1 MIEQR
6 CYSKWQ
12 LVILALILLGVLLVI
27 IEMNNI
33 WLGAAVSLLSV
44 AVTLVGKLL
53 WDNIRKQREAWN
65 INFVPVHKV
74 GDIRQEGR
82 WASVLRLT
90 SKDVTVRLRLKP
102 KFYWRP
108 LNCIRL
114 RLVEPT
120 ETIGPYVSR
129 TSKLFVETL
138 LRHHHLDQDSIGRA
152 WRNLYRHGEDRLREP
167 KVHPLQFVMGEH
179 ITDGATMRRTARV
192 TLIETQ
198 SKCAWELWFKPEYKV
213 DTQSWIWVELQI
225 QANTSWKGELEFFI
239 EEFYGKDAP
248 LPDPTPSKRCI
259 YREVE
264 IELDESAP

>member
-82 WASVLRLT
+82 WSSVLRLT

-167 KVHPLQFVMGEH
+167 KVHLYV
-179 ITDGATMRRTARV
+179 ASK
-192 TLIETQ
+192 IET
-198 SKCAWELWFKPEYKV
+198 KGVPGIP
-213 DTQSWIWVELQI
+213 DTLGVIALLAS
-225 QANTSWKGELEFFI
+225 TSI
-239 EEFYGKDAP
+239 IV
-248 LPDPTPSKRCI
+248 PSCC
-259 YREVE
+259 
-264 IELDESAP
+264 